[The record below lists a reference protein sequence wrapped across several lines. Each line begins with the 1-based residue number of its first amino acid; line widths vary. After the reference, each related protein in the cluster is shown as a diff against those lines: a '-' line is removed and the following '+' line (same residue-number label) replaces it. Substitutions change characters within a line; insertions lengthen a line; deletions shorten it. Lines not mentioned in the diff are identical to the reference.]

1 MILETENYN
10 AILTEKQQ
18 KYIHY
23 YQIKSINVNILH
35 VKKSHHR
42 NQITEEAK
50 FTYSLLKKKKKT
62 KKKKNKKEKKKKKKK
77 NKY

>member
-35 VKKSHHR
+35 VKISHHR

-50 FTYSLLKKKKKT
+50 FTYSLLRKASKT
-62 KKKKNKKEKKKKKKK
+62 
-77 NKY
+77 